1 MPALVLTT
9 AGKRVKFFLIGK
21 CEKTKITLR
30 QKIIHTMKAT
40 IIGGGIIGL
49 SAAYYLNESGWDVTV
64 LERGDLMD
72 NCSFGNMGYL
82 SPSHFVPLAAP
93 GIVSQGILWMFRQ
106 KSPFYVRPS
115 LRWDLMDWGLKFL
128 RASTRRHVERSARP
142 LVDLLLLSKNLTAAW
157 QQSSLMNFEYTEN
170 GCIMYYQTLK
180 KEKEEVENA
189 RVAADLGLKAE
200 VLDREQ
206 IRALE
211 PDLRPDV
218 RGGVWFKD
226 DAHLHPN
233 TLMQQLPGLLEQRGV
248 KILKNAEVVGFQK
261 EKGKILS
268 IELDTSNPKSAI
280 HNPQSPDLV
289 VLATGSWSP
298 QIARLAGE
306 YLPLMPG
313 KGYSMTFDTPR
324 QLLRYPCILL
334 EAKVALTPWARR
346 LRIGSTMEIGPVN
359 DRILFPRVQG
369 ILEAVP
375 KFLPG
380 FNDDPAFRELADFEK
395 LKKQMREK
403 IWFGF
408 RPVSADGMPYI
419 GFAKKT
425 DNLFIATGHA
435 MLGLSL
441 GAGTGKLVAEMA
453 NGKPTSVSVEAF
465 DPKRY

>member
-1 MPALVLTT
+1 
-9 AGKRVKFFLIGK
+9 
-21 CEKTKITLR
+21 
-30 QKIIHTMKAT
+30 MKAT

-49 SAAYYLNESGWDVTV
+49 STAYYLNEDGWDVTV
-64 LERGDLMD
+64 LERGDGTN

-93 GIVSQGILWMFRQ
+93 GIISQGILWMFRQ

-115 LRWDLMDWGLKFL
+115 LNWDLIDWGWKFM
-128 RASTRRHVERSARP
+128 RASNQRHVERSARP
-142 LVDLLLLSKNLTAAW
+142 LVDLLMLSKKLTADW
-157 QQSSLMNFEYTEN
+157 QKIGLMNFEYAEN
-170 GCIMYYQTLK
+170 GCLMYYQTAKL
-180 KEKEEVENA
+180 EKEELENA
-189 RVAADLGLKAE
+189 RIAVGLGLKAE

-206 IRALE
+206 VQSLE

-233 TLMQQLPGLLEQRGV
+233 TLMKQLPALLEKRGV
-248 KILKNAEVVGFQK
+248 KIIRNAEVTGFQK
-261 EKGKILS
+261 ENGKITAVEYR
-268 IELDTSNPKSAI
+268 ISNDEQRMT
-280 HNPQSPDLV
+280 NNDLV
-289 VLATGSWSP
+289 VLAAGSLSP
-298 QIARLAGE
+298 QLAKLAGE

-313 KGYSMTFDTPR
+313 KGYSMTVETPR
-324 QLLRYPCILL
+324 QLLRFPCILL
-334 EAKVALTPWARR
+334 EAKVALTPWASR

-375 KFLPG
+375 RFLPG
-380 FNDDPAFRELADFEK
+380 CSDDPAFRELADLEK
-395 LKKQMREK
+395 LKKNLREK
-403 IWFGF
+403 VWFGF

-425 DNLFIATGHA
+425 KNLLMATGHA

-453 NGKPTSVSVEAF
+453 GEKPTSIGVEAF

>member
-1 MPALVLTT
+1 
-9 AGKRVKFFLIGK
+9 
-21 CEKTKITLR
+21 
-30 QKIIHTMKAT
+30 MKAT

-49 SAAYYLNESGWDVTV
+49 STAYYLNEAGWDVTV
-64 LERGDLMD
+64 LERGDGND

-93 GIVSQGILWMFRQ
+93 GIISQGILWMFRQ

-115 LRWDLMDWGLKFL
+115 LSWDLIDWGLKFM
-128 RASTRRHVERSARP
+128 RASNQRHVDRSARP
-142 LVDLLLLSKNLTAAW
+142 LVDILMLSKHLTAEW
-157 QQSSLMNFEYTEN
+157 QKSGLLDFEYAED
-170 GCIMYYQTLK
+170 GCIMYYQTDK
-180 KEKEEVENA
+180 KEKEELENA
-189 RVAADLGLKAE
+189 RIAAGLGLTAE

-206 IRALE
+206 VHALE
-211 PDLRPDV
+211 PDLRPEV

-233 TLMQQLPGLLEQRGV
+233 TLMRQLPALLEQRGV
-248 KILKNAEVVGFQK
+248 QILRNAEVTGFQK
-261 EKGKILS
+261 QNGKITQVRFQS
-268 IELDTSNPKSAI
+268 TRQPI
-280 HNPQSPDLV
+280 HQSPVAQSPDLV
-289 VLATGSWSP
+289 VLAAGSWSP

-306 YLPLMPG
+306 HLPLMPG
-313 KGYSMTFDTPR
+313 KGYSMTIDTPR

-334 EAKVALTPWARR
+334 EAKVALTPWKTR
-346 LRIGSTMEIGPVN
+346 LRIGSTMEIGAVN

-375 KFLPG
+375 RFLPG
-380 FNDDPAFRELADFEK
+380 YLDDPAFRELADVGK
-395 LKKQMREK
+395 LKKQVREK
-403 IWFGF
+403 VWFGF

-425 DNLFIATGHA
+425 DNLIMATGHA

-453 NGKPTSVSVEAF
+453 AGQPTSIGVEAF